1 MAHKISL
8 EVNDMFV
15 PVSTCTKIS
24 NYLAVNKREEQKDAL
39 NFKYY
44 TCSTVKNAVFL
55 IISKES
61 RHYLDHQA
69 AASCTQRSCFTKAC
83 KETCMYKMFV

>member
-39 NFKYY
+39 NFKHY
-44 TCSTVKNAVFL
+44 TCIV
-55 IISKES
+55 
-61 RHYLDHQA
+61 Q
-69 AASCTQRSCFTKAC
+69 
-83 KETCMYKMFV
+83 